1 MSELDKKISEFVEI
15 TDVGDNAV
23 IPVVQGNPLNNYKI
37 SVENL
42 LKLVKIPDFP
52 DIPEGHTHPNKGLI
66 DLISQSNID
75 VLDKLSIDEDGNIKV
90 NTTLWATGGISAYGL
105 GEGSESGVNS
115 IENATDVI
123 LTNPSID
130 DLLKFNGTHWIN
142 IPMSSVKPDLTGYA
156 TETYVNQKVSQ
167 ISNDKN
173 YILTVSMP
181 SDIWLINHSLGKYPS
196 VTVINNDLKEV
207 VGDIEYID
215 LDNIRITFSSEFS
228 GKVICN

>member
-1 MSELDKKISEFVEI
+1 MEIISRIIPAKPRNKELYFLKGTGGTVISSSSGTSSSSSPTYWELVTED
-15 TDVGDNAV
+15 TE
-23 IPVVQGNPLNNYKI
+23 GNPLAEPYLKTKYSAI
-37 SVENL
+37 SE
-42 LKLVKIPDFP
+42 KEI
-52 DIPEGHTHPNKGLI
+52 T
-66 DLISQSNID
+66 
-75 VLDKLSIDEDGNIKV
+75 
-90 NTTLWATGGISAYGL
+90 AYGIN
-105 GEGSESGVNS
+105 GEGSESGVSS

-156 TETYVNQKVSQ
+156 TETYVDQKVSQ

>member
-1 MSELDKKISEFVEI
+1 MEIISRIIPAKPRNKELYFLKGTGGTVISSSSGTSSSSPPTYWELVTED
-15 TDVGDNAV
+15 TE
-23 IPVVQGNPLNNYKI
+23 GNPLAEPYLKTKYSAI
-37 SVENL
+37 SE
-42 LKLVKIPDFP
+42 KEI
-52 DIPEGHTHPNKGLI
+52 T
-66 DLISQSNID
+66 
-75 VLDKLSIDEDGNIKV
+75 
-90 NTTLWATGGISAYGL
+90 AYGSN
-105 GEGSESGVNS
+105 GEGSESGVSS

-156 TETYVNQKVSQ
+156 TETYVDQKVSQ

>member
-1 MSELDKKISEFVEI
+1 MEIISRIIPAKPRNKELYFLKGTGGTVISSSSGTSSSSSPTYWELVTED
-15 TDVGDNAV
+15 TE
-23 IPVVQGNPLNNYKI
+23 GNPLAEPYLKTKYSAI
-37 SVENL
+37 SE
-42 LKLVKIPDFP
+42 KEI
-52 DIPEGHTHPNKGLI
+52 T
-66 DLISQSNID
+66 
-75 VLDKLSIDEDGNIKV
+75 
-90 NTTLWATGGISAYGL
+90 AYGSN
-105 GEGSESGVNS
+105 GEGSESGVSS

-156 TETYVNQKVSQ
+156 TETYVDQKVSQ